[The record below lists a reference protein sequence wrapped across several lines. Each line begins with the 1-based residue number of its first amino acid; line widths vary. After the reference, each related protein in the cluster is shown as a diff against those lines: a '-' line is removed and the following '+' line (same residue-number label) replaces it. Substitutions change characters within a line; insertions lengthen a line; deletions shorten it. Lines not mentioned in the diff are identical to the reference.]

1 MKEAVP
7 SPAKPPKKRRRW
19 LRRSILLLL
28 GLVVLTAAFHRPLVR
43 LAVIRIAA
51 RQHLTVDF
59 HFSGTVFT
67 NLTLRDVRAVPN
79 GTGPTPVEQIA
90 IGTMRFE
97 YSLPMLARYGLGE
110 FLRSYE
116 IRHADLNFVALPSK
130 SASERKEKINIAEQ
144 INTIIAQPAAYAD
157 RAEIEDFTVRVR
169 SPETETIIEGVDVLL
184 APDQPGYIRLK
195 AVKIPGL
202 PEWRNLHAIT
212 SYEKRNLFIKDLEL
226 APQLVL
232 RNVNWDASQ
241 RAQGKSNVS
250 LEASV
255 FGGGLSLAINSE
267 RLAGQGENL
276 SHSYDS
282 RTHLEA
288 QAIDLRALA
297 EYFGKK
303 NFPVTTL
310 RAFST
315 DFHGEPEK
323 PRTWSGN
330 TSAIVE
336 GIGAG
341 PLKIERV
348 EFESGSQNGFAKATA
363 SASIAGNAFKVAATA
378 QLPATVN
385 DFQATEGSATVEL
398 DGSHLAELGEELG
411 LREPM
416 SGSAAVEGRI
426 ALRERIASANLNISA
441 EGVSGN
447 PIAVE
452 SAQIKLTA
460 RKVLTQP
467 RFDGLTVQAN
477 ADLSKLR
484 YAEMALDTL
493 HLDGSLKDRF
503 FNVQKLVV
511 NRGANTL
518 DAHGTYQ
525 LPLDFADAAK
535 APLDAQFSIE
545 APDLAEFGLAVK
557 KQAISGHLNGAGTL
571 KLVDGKLA
579 GGVKVAGGDLKL
591 GEFALQSLAG
601 KVAVA
606 DGLAKIEELAL
617 NIDGSNSIALNGNVG
632 VEKPFSYNGALHITM
647 KDLAVIEP
655 LLAVFGVNQSL
666 GGRLNVEIAGDG
678 SIDPAQHNG
687 ELKLAL
693 EKAHYGKITLSEVRL
708 AGIYG
713 AEFTKSSEF
722 LVVTDH
728 TRLTGTIDYGEGK
741 LRLRDLD
748 LHQADLPVLTG
759 YIILPF
765 DPGNRE
771 HPIPLAGRIA
781 ANVNATELNLET
793 LFASFG
799 KAMPIKGKLTAN
811 LVSGGTL
818 LNPTLHLKLAA
829 HSLVAKAAPR
839 FDDAAVDLTL
849 HYSNKELTLDG
860 TARQKTI
867 QPLIVKG
874 RIPLDLEKAIKEKR
888 YDAEQPIDLTAS
900 VAPTSLAI
908 VPTFVPAVRRI
919 DGTAGFDLRATGTLG
934 KPDVKLGLNIDV
946 KSARLAK
953 DNIPAIGSFQAKLG
967 LVNGVLSFN
976 TFRGEIGG
984 GVFKVGGNISFPE
997 LNELSFGE
1005 QARIPKA
1012 IEPVFDLRLESKE
1025 VLIVRN
1031 DTITARADADL
1042 RLDGPLKAATASGTV
1057 YVVHS
1062 RFFKEVDILPIS
1074 LPGRPRLAH
1083 KAAPKT
1089 APKEVSFSFPNPPL
1103 RDWKFD
1109 IAIKTREDDP
1119 FRVRGNLA
1127 TGAVA
1132 LDLQFGGTGL
1142 QPWLEGSARI
1152 DHFVANLP
1160 FSRLSVTR
1168 GFVLFKQDTPFVP
1181 TLDIQAESRVGDHL
1195 VNAYIYGT
1203 TNDPQVQLSSE
1214 PPLPHA
1220 DIVSLLATGSTTQD
1234 MGKNAEVLA
1243 SRAAIL
1249 AAKQLYRKVFKRNS
1263 APPSIAEEK
1272 TGAGDLRE
1280 RFEFDLGATDN
1291 QTGRQE
1297 FAGRFRINDRL
1308 YLVGEADVDGQFTG
1322 RLKYLIRFR

>member
-1 MKEAVP
+1 MKE
-7 SPAKPPKKRRRW
+7 PAKPPAKPHKKHRGW
-19 LRRSILLLL
+19 LRRSFLLLL
-28 GLVVLTAAFHRPLVR
+28 GLVVLTVIFHRPLVR
-43 LAVIRIAA
+43 FVVIRIAA

-59 HFSGTVFT
+59 NFSGTVFT

-79 GTGPTPVEQIA
+79 GTGPTPVERIT
-90 IGTMRFE
+90 IGQMRFE

-130 SASERKEKINIAEQ
+130 SVSERKEKINIAEQ

-169 SPETETIIEGVDVLL
+169 SPETETIVEGVDVLL
-184 APDQPGYIRLK
+184 APDRPGYIRVK
-195 AVKIPGL
+195 GIKIPSL
-202 PEWRNLHAIT
+202 PEWRNLHAVT
-212 SYEKRNLFIKDLEL
+212 SYDKRNLYIKDLEL

-276 SHSYDS
+276 SHSYDT

-288 QAIDLRALA
+288 QAVDLRALA

-303 NFPVTTL
+303 NFPLTTL
-310 RAFST
+310 RSFTT
-315 DFHGEPEK
+315 DFRGEPEK
-323 PRTWSGN
+323 PRTWTGR
-330 TSAIVE
+330 TSAVIE

-341 PLKIERV
+341 PLKIERA
-348 EFESGSQNGFAKATA
+348 EFESESQNGSAKATA
-363 SASIAGNAFKVAATA
+363 SASVAGNALKLAATA

-398 DGSHLAELGEELG
+398 EGSHLAELGEQLG

-416 SGSAAVEGRI
+416 SGTATIEGRI
-426 ALRERIASANLNISA
+426 ALRERTASADLTVSA
-441 EGVSGN
+441 ENVSAK

-460 RKVLTQP
+460 SKVLTQP

-477 ADLSKLR
+477 ADVSKAR
-484 YAEMALDTL
+484 YAEVAIDAL
-493 HLDGSLKDRF
+493 HLDASMKDRLVNF
-503 FNVQKLVV
+503 KKLDV
-511 NRGANTL
+511 NRGANTVH
-518 DAHGTYQ
+518 AHGNYQ

-535 APLDAQFSIE
+535 APTDAQFSIE
-545 APDLAEFGLAVK
+545 APNIADFGLTVK
-557 KQAISGHLNGAGTL
+557 QQTVTGRLNGAGTL

-579 GGVKVAGGDLKL
+579 GGVNVAGGELKL
-591 GEFALQSLAG
+591 GDFALESLAA

-606 DGLAKIEELAL
+606 DGVAKIDEFAL
-617 NIDGSNSIALNGNVG
+617 NIDGANSIVLNGSVS
-632 VEKPFSYNGALHITM
+632 VEKPLTYNGGLRVTM

-666 GGRLNVEIAGDG
+666 GGALAVEISGDG

-687 ELKLAL
+687 DLKLAL
-693 EKAHYGKITLSEVRL
+693 EKAHYGKIPLNEVRL

-713 AEFTKSSEF
+713 PEFAKSSEF
-722 LVVTDH
+722 LVVSDH

-748 LHQADLPVLTG
+748 LHQGDLPVLTG

-765 DPGNRE
+765 DPGNQEQRV
-771 HPIPLAGRIA
+771 PLGERIA

-799 KAMPIKGKLTAN
+799 KTMPVKGKLTAN

-849 HYSNKELTLDG
+849 HYSNKELTLEATG
-860 TARQKTI
+860 RQKTI

-900 VAPTSLAI
+900 LAPTSLAI
-908 VPTFVPAVRRI
+908 VPTFVPAVRRV
-919 DGTAGFDLRATGTLG
+919 DGTAGFDLRVTGTLG
-934 KPDVKLGLNIDV
+934 KPDVKLGLNVDV
-946 KSARLAK
+946 KNARLAK
-953 DNIPAIGSFQAKLG
+953 DNIPAIGLFQAKLG

-984 GVFKVGGNISFPE
+984 GVFKLGGNISFPE

-1012 IEPVFDLRLESKE
+1012 IEPMFDLRLESDE

-1031 DTITARADADL
+1031 DTITARADTDL
-1042 RLDGPLKAATASGTV
+1042 RLTGPLKAATASGTV

-1074 LPGRPRLAH
+1074 LPGRPKLAP
-1083 KAAPKT
+1083 KIAPKT
-1089 APKEVSFSFPNPPL
+1089 ATKEVSVSFPNPPL

-1119 FRVRGNLA
+1119 FRIRGNLA
-1127 TGAVA
+1127 NGAVA
-1132 LDLQFGGTGL
+1132 LDLRFGGTGL
-1142 QPWLEGSARI
+1142 QPWLEGTARI
-1152 DHFVANLP
+1152 DRFVANLP
-1160 FSRLSVTR
+1160 FSRLSVSR
-1168 GFVLFKQDTPFVP
+1168 GFVLFKQDAPFVP
-1181 TLDIQAESRVGDHL
+1181 TLDLQAESRVGDHL
-1195 VNAYIYGT
+1195 INAYIYGPST
-1203 TNDPQVQLSSE
+1203 DPQVQLSSE

-1243 SRAAIL
+1243 SRAAVL
-1249 AAKQLYRKVFKRNS
+1249 AAKQLYRKIFKRNA

-1272 TGAGDLRE
+1272 SGAGDLRD